1 MFNFYVIINI
11 NNISNGINK
20 DVKTIDPNNYTK
32 VNNIPS
38 WENNYIINCDVTVTK
53 HKIFSFNLHGVIYS
67 RTIQQ

>member
-1 MFNFYVIINI
+1 MLRTTMTVKLKIRKRVITKVLILTVITTSAMFNFYVIINI

-38 WENNYIINCDVTVTK
+38 
-53 HKIFSFNLHGVIYS
+53 
-67 RTIQQ
+67 